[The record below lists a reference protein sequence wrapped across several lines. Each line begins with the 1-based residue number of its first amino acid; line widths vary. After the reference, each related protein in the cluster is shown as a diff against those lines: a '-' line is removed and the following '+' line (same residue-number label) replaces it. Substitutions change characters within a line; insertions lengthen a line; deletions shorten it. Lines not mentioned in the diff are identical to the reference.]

1 MSPLLLLL
9 AGLVVLV
16 GGAELL
22 VRGAARLATALGV
35 SSLVI
40 GLTVVA
46 YGTSAPELA
55 VSSVAAVQGRA
66 DIALGNVVGSNILNI
81 LVVLGASALIA
92 PLVVSRQLVRVEVPL
107 MIAASL
113 ALLLLGSDGSIGRG
127 EALLLLAGAVTYTAV
142 LLVKARKEGAAAAEE
157 ADASK
162 PARVPWVGSIAL
174 VLVGL
179 GLLVLGADW
188 LVRSATAIARALGMS
203 ELVIGLTV
211 VAIGTSL
218 PELATSLMAAVRG
231 ERDMAVGNV
240 IGSNLFN
247 ILLIL
252 GVAGTLGDVNVAPA
266 ALRFDIPVMI
276 AVAVAC
282 LPVFFTR
289 GSIGRSEGAM
299 FLLYY
304 LAYMLYVLLANTGH
318 DALPAYSR
326 VMLIFVLPLTLLSLG
341 ISAWQYARQLPSTV
355 DGPDPPG

>member
-1 MSPLLLLL
+1 MSPVLLLV

-22 VRGAARLATALGV
+22 VRGAARLAAAMGV

-66 DIALGNVVGSNILNI
+66 DIALGNVVGSNILNV

-92 PLVVSRQLVRVEVPL
+92 PLVVSRQLVRIEVPL
-107 MIAASL
+107 MIGVSV
-113 ALLLLGSDGSIGRG
+113 ALLLLGRDGRIGRIDG
-127 EALLLLAGAVTYTAV
+127 LLLLAGAITYTAV
-142 LLVKARKEGAAAAEE
+142 LLIKARRNGAAD
-157 ADASK
+157 ADPDEPK
-162 PARVPWVGSIAL
+162 PERVPWASSIGL
-174 VLVGL
+174 VIVGL

-211 VAIGTSL
+211 VAVGTSL
-218 PELATSLMAAVRG
+218 PELATSLTAAFRG

-247 ILLIL
+247 ILFIL
-252 GVAGTLGDVNVAPA
+252 GVAGILNDVNVAPA
-266 ALRFDIPVMI
+266 AQRFDIPVMI

-289 GSIGRSEGAM
+289 GSIGRGEGAM

-304 LAYMLYVLLANTGH
+304 LAYMLYVLLYNTGH

-326 VMLIFVLPLTLLSLG
+326 VMLIFVLPLTVVSLVIG
-341 ISAWQYARQLPSTV
+341 AWQYAWQLRPRAGA
-355 DGPDPPG
+355 DAAR